1 MEVAGLGIGV
11 LGLVGLFSTCLDMVE
26 RWDTYKDFGTEAEF
40 FRARLYA
47 DKVRFQQWGQQ
58 VGISE
63 DRRESHHH
71 KALNDSSIRPAI
83 DLILRSIKNIEDDAE
98 AFASPLGHCSD
109 PTGLQVKGGSVLRKD
124 SILFEKSGRSNS
136 RKSGLAWALGR
147 KARVLKLVTSFE
159 VLVQK
164 LYDLIPLGPKTVEGR
179 GHMVAGGLG
188 SSPASS
194 GMFPTTTCIRSMLTP
209 NTF

>member
-1 MEVAGLGIGV
+1 MQSNNDTCHRKHQHSFILSIIYLYTMEVAGLGIGV
-11 LGLVGLFSTCLDMVE
+11 LGLVGLFSTCLDIVE

-83 DLILRSIKNIEDDAE
+83 DLILRSIKNI
-98 AFASPLGHCSD
+98 
-109 PTGLQVKGGSVLRKD
+109 
-124 SILFEKSGRSNS
+124 
-136 RKSGLAWALGR
+136 
-147 KARVLKLVTSFE
+147 
-159 VLVQK
+159 
-164 LYDLIPLGPKTVEGR
+164 
-179 GHMVAGGLG
+179 
-188 SSPASS
+188 
-194 GMFPTTTCIRSMLTP
+194 
-209 NTF
+209 